1 MKIIHKEP
9 EFAVV
14 LKAAGELSEGASPD
28 AVTTLLAAELAAAGE
43 ASEVFPVHRLDRATA
58 GLLVLARTQKAAASL
73 SLAFADGR
81 TEKEYTALCEG
92 TPDPAEGEMTDLL
105 YFDRARD
112 KSFVVTRKRNG
123 VKEARLAYTTVTPA
137 AAREDGLSLVRVRIF
152 TGRTHQIRV
161 QFASRRL
168 PLAGDRRYGAKTNR
182 PLALFSSRLAFPHPK
197 TGKTVVFTAEA
208 EF

>member
-9 EFAVV
+9 EFTVV
-14 LKAAGELSEGASPD
+14 LKAAGELSEGDAPE
-28 AVTTLLAAELAAAGE
+28 AVTTLLAATLAAAGE
-43 ASEVFPVHRLDRATA
+43 PNEVFPVHRLDRATA
-58 GLLVLARTQKAAASL
+58 GLLVLARTQKAAAFL
-73 SLAFADGR
+73 SGAFADGR
-81 TEKEYTALCEG
+81 TEKEYLALCEG
-92 TPDPAEGEMTDLL
+92 TPEPEAGEMTDLL

-123 VKEARLAYTTVTPA
+123 VKEARLAYETLEPA
-137 AAREDGLSLVRVRIF
+137 AAREDGCSLVRVRLF

-161 QFASRRL
+161 QFASRRH

-182 PLALFSSRLAFPHPK
+182 PLALFAARLAFPHPK
-197 TGKTVVFTAEA
+197 TGKTVAFAAEA